1 MISARKV
8 FVALLVGGSV
18 AAPTALAFKPTSVAV
33 RSKDAVAGVPPGAGL
48 DFTKE
53 EVTVRGGDGEDGEG
67 FQLHKKDVIK
77 VHGVSCLLFAAI
89 MFLESLGVKI
99 PLGAETFLPGFDAGN
114 GTMKFMLRMLCG
126 LWIGMGLLEIELND
140 SDAIKDI
147 FFKYHAFLAPVTL
160 WTAKENGYEGI
171 NGWGGPVM
179 IALFL
184 LGHFVGK

>member
-1 MISARKV
+1 MLLCLHNNNMISARKV

-77 VHGVSCLLFAAI
+77 VHGVSCLLFAAV
-89 MFLESLGVKI
+89 MFLESLGGKYIRAVVPI
-99 PLGAETFLPGFDAGN
+99 IRSTAFCSNSRLPSPAHEPLQ
-114 GTMKFMLRMLCG
+114 
-126 LWIGMGLLEIELND
+126 
-140 SDAIKDI
+140 
-147 FFKYHAFLAPVTL
+147 
-160 WTAKENGYEGI
+160 
-171 NGWGGPVM
+171 
-179 IALFL
+179 
-184 LGHFVGK
+184 